1 MPLRL
6 PVLRSAALAVALSA
20 AAVPARAYQASYDF
34 TIAGIT
40 VGAMVLGGEQTG
52 DSYTATGRI
61 DTAGI
66 VSMFAD
72 FYFDGRANGTVR
84 SDGTVV
90 PEHYKGT
97 SQSPRALRHTVI
109 DWKGGVPSKVSID
122 PPRKIN
128 ADPAKQGDAL
138 DPVSATFRMFRDAPP
153 DRICDDTVF
162 IFDGSRRSR
171 LFFNPPVADG
181 NRLTCTGTYSRLEGE
196 ANSIADLQEFP
207 FTVTFTLNKDG
218 IAQLQ
223 RIEAPTNFGTAVI
236 KRRS

>member
-1 MPLRL
+1 MPLSLSVFRT
-6 PVLRSAALAVALSA
+6 AALALALLA
-20 AAVPARAYQASYDF
+20 GALPARAYEGTFDF
-34 TIAGIT
+34 SIAGIT
-40 VGAMVLGGEQTG
+40 VGAMVLRGEQTG
-52 DSYTATGRI
+52 DSFTATGRI

-66 VSMFAD
+66 ISIFAD
-72 FYFDGRANGTVR
+72 FYFDGRSSGIVR

-90 PEHYKGT
+90 PQHYKGT

-109 DWKGGVPSKVSID
+109 DWKNGVPVNVSIE

-153 DRICDDTVF
+153 DEICDDTVF

-171 LFFNPPVADG
+171 LVFKPPVADG